1 MILISILLFSLNN
14 ILWKKNLAQ
23 YPMFFL
29 MSSRAFFTSLIALSG
44 YFMFQ
49 AQMPVTPEMI
59 FRISL
64 GGSMGVIGLFCMLSI
79 IQVKS
84 LQWVA
89 IYNILGIFG
98 TTVYLWFFEET
109 KQESGWSGIALIIT
123 GYLLFI
129 YFNAE
134 NTHFRLS
141 FKNHLLLLIMTI
153 CFSSMGIVQWKNVT
167 NDTPSLIILATQE
180 LMVFFA
186 ALFAFFFL
194 NKERMP
200 WGNVQLILPK
210 AFIMSIMI
218 LLALYFSLIGSKV
231 TNPVICSLLF
241 LANPIT
247 TILFSALYFKE
258 KMNPRNIVAL
268 AILCTGAFLL
278 HLSQN

>member
-1 MILISILLFSLNN
+1 
-14 ILWKKNLAQ
+14 
-23 YPMFFL
+23 MFFL

-44 YFMFQ
+44 YFVFQ
-49 AQMPVTPEMI
+49 AQMPVTLEMI

-89 IYNILGIFG
+89 IYNILGILG
-98 TTVYLWFFEET
+98 TTIYLWFFEET
-109 KQESGWSGIALIIT
+109 KQETGWNGIALILT

-129 YFNAE
+129 YFNSE

-141 FKNHLLLLIMTI
+141 IKNHLLLLVMTI
-153 CFSSMGIVQWKNVT
+153 CFSSMGIIQWKNVT

-186 ALFAFFFL
+186 ALVAFFLL
-194 NKERMP
+194 NKVKIHLE
-200 WGNVQLILPK
+200 NIKIILPK
-210 AFIMSIMI
+210 AFIMSILI
-218 LLALYFSLIGSKV
+218 LLALYLSLIGSKV
-231 TNPVICSLLF
+231 TNPVVCSLLF

-258 KMNPRNIVAL
+258 KMNPKNIVAL
-268 AILCTGAFLL
+268 AILCSGAFLL